1 MPDEIGRAYME
12 GLAANGPEW
21 LIIGVTIAVVLAI
34 IYFKIVPSILSVRE
48 RRISIEEKRAEVEM
62 GLERTREARK
72 ERESKSREQRDQ
84 ERSKMEGRWI
94 QSMEQQQQIQQDT
107 NTAINGIKAS
117 MDVLAS
123 AIHTSQQGSQTM
135 RDELHESAVK
145 IGDIHTKI
153 MEGGEQ

>member
-1 MPDEIGRAYME
+1 MSDEIGMTYME

-34 IYFKIVPSILSVRE
+34 IYFKIVPSVISIRE
-48 RRISIEEKRAEVEM
+48 RRLSIEETSAEVEIE
-62 GLERTREARK
+62 LARTREARK
-72 ERESKSREQRDQ
+72 DRER
-84 ERSKMEGRWI
+84 RSKTEGRWI

-107 NTAINGIKAS
+107 NAAINGIRAS

-123 AIHTSQQGSQTM
+123 AIHTSQQGSQAM

-153 MEGGEQ
+153 MEGGE